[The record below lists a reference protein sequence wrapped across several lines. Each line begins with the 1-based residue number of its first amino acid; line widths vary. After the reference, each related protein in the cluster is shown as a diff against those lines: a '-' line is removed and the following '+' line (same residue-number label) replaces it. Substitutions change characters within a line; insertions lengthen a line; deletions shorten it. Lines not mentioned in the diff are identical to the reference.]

1 MRDFP
6 IHRLELPAG
15 EVDIGKGTAKNANA
29 SDSDIVSADAF
40 TTHIYPFT
48 EFLTVTSHIHPRFV
62 LCNSGMKLTTA
73 GFMSRYSEATPSLE
87 PILCN
92 VLDIYKAWTSPH
104 IPEDFYAAG
113 LDPNIAEDD
122 YPDDKT
128 SSQRAPAGRKRP
140 PPRNRSPSRKPKKA
154 KSGGAKDCAS
164 LDDATLAEL
173 DHDPSPKK
181 AWEEKVTWIQAWVG
195 RVPLDTMDVDEV
207 PMNVDHELTDKLAG
221 QTPDYA
227 ASISI
232 SELSS

>member
-6 IHRLELPAG
+6 IHCQELPAG
-15 EVDIGKGTAKNANA
+15 KVDIGKGKAKKANA
-29 SDSDIVSADAF
+29 SDPDIASADAF

-48 EFLTVTSHIHPRFV
+48 KFLTITSHIHPRFA
-62 LCNSGMKLTTA
+62 LCNSGMKLTA
-73 GFMSRYSEATPSLE
+73 GGFMSRYVDATPALE
-87 PILCN
+87 PILRN
-92 VLDIYKAWTSPH
+92 VLDIYKAWTSSL
-104 IPEDFYAAG
+104 IPTDFYAAG

-140 PPRNRSPSRKPKKA
+140 APRNRSPSRKSKKA
-154 KSGGAKDCAS
+154 KSGGAKDCAW

-173 DHDPSPKK
+173 DHDQSSKK
-181 AWEEKVTWIQAWVG
+181 AWEKKVAWIQAWAG
-195 RVPLDTMDVDEV
+195 RVPLDAMDVDEV
-207 PMNVDHELTDKLAG
+207 PRDIDHDLTDKLAG
-221 QTPDYA
+221 QAPDYA